1 MPKAER
7 KERNEVECFS
17 HLVKTFFQGCDDSL
31 RAPYK
36 RKGNRDK
43 TFSLTRYPM
52 LGNYELYVGLFIP
65 LLGTE
70 LLFLPEALR
79 VGHET
84 RKDDVYQCSAR
95 PFSPSRSSNF

>member
-1 MPKAER
+1 
-7 KERNEVECFS
+7 
-17 HLVKTFFQGCDDSL
+17 
-31 RAPYK
+31 
-36 RKGNRDK
+36 
-43 TFSLTRYPM
+43 M